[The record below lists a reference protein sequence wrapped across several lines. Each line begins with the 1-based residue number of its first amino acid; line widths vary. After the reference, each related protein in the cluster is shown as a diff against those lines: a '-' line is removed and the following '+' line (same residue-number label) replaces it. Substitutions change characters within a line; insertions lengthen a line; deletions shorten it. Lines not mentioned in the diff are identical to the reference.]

1 MKQQSACNKEY
12 LEKLLQDYT
21 PRGLTE
27 TLVGLFWSLYNHF
40 GPQGW
45 WPGETPF
52 EIAIGAI
59 LTQNTNWTNVE
70 KAIDNLKEHGLLN
83 PRAMLE
89 LPDEKL
95 AQLIRP
101 AGYYNIKTTRLK
113 HFLRFLYDFYN
124 GNIESMKDGETYILR
139 EQLLA
144 IHGIGPETADSILL
158 YSLNKPIF
166 VVDAYTIRILSR
178 HDILDSQTAN
188 YQHVQDIFMDNLPRD
203 PCLYNEF
210 HALFVRLGKEFCKKG
225 KPQCS
230 KCPIKDI

>member
-1 MKQQSACNKEY
+1 MA
-12 LEKLLQDYT
+12 
-21 PRGLTE
+21 
-27 TLVGLFWSLYNHF
+27 GLFWSLYDHF

-70 KAIDNLKEHGLLN
+70 KAIHNLKEHGLLN

-113 HFLRFLYDFYN
+113 HFLRFLHDFYN
-124 GNIESMKDGETYILR
+124 GNIESMKDRDTHILR
-139 EQLLA
+139 EELLA

-158 YSLNKPIF
+158 YSLDKPIF

-178 HDILDSQTAN
+178 HDILDPQTTD
-188 YQHVQDIFMDNLPRD
+188 YQQVQDIFMDNLPRD

-225 KPQCS
+225 KPKCS
-230 KCPIKDI
+230 KCPIEDI